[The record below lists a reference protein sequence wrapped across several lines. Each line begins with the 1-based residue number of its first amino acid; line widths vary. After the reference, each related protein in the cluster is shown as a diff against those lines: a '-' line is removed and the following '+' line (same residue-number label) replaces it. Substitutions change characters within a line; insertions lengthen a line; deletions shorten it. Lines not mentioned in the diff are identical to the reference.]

1 MLILFDH
8 GTPAPLESFLTNH
21 LVKRAKDLGWDI
33 LGNGE
38 LLTAAEKAG
47 FEVFLTTDKNI
58 RYQQNL
64 AIRKIAIVVIGNPQW
79 PVLRQYVD
87 RIVSAVNTAKRG
99 TYIEVEI
106 PDR

>member
-21 LVKRAKDLGWDI
+21 LVKRAKDLGWEI